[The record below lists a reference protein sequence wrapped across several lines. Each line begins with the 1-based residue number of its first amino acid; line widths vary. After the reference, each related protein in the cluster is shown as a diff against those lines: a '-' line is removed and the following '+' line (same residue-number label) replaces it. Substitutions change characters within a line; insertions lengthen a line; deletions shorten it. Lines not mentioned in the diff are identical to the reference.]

1 MELKILSKKE
11 TETLETSTVPIEVI
25 TGYGNP
31 HMEYYFKINFW
42 YNVYDIK
49 ISGPQKNFVE
59 KLSELLGHNPLYSK
73 NYEYRTAVWGFG
85 WKNEHFLLYRS
96 ERGLQIQIKNDF
108 NKDKLEVFL
117 SEFST
122 MLGTNNVKT
131 PNFN

>member
-1 MELKILSKKE
+1 
-11 TETLETSTVPIEVI
+11 
-25 TGYGNP
+25 
-31 HMEYYFKINFW
+31 MEYYFKINFW

-49 ISGPQKNFVE
+49 TSDPQKKFVE
-59 KLSELLGHNPLYSK
+59 KLSDLLGYKPLYSK
-73 NYEYRTAVWGFG
+73 NYEYRTAVWGFE
-85 WKNEHFLLYRS
+85 WKNENFILYRS

-108 NKDKLEVFL
+108 NKNKLEVFL